1 MSRKILLSIVI
12 SLILSVSSMAN
23 HLAGGEITYKYL
35 GNQKY
40 DVTFKFYRDC
50 RGGSLISP
58 SFKLLDVNT
67 TAELY
72 LYPNLVSIRDISNV
86 CDTFSKKCNPSN
98 KPISTSV
105 PIFE

>member
-1 MSRKILLSIVI
+1 MFSY
-12 SLILSVSSMAN
+12 LILNEQAKHMNLKLLALVFSLFFCFTSKAN

-35 GNQKY
+35 GSQKF

-67 TAELY
+67 TKELK
-72 LYPNLVSIRDISNV
+72 LNASLVGIRDISNV
-86 CDTFSKKCNPSN
+86 CDTFNKKC
-98 KPISTSV
+98 I
-105 PIFE
+105 